1 MIKRI
6 YVESDNLS
14 PLIDWLK
21 TKPEGSLRILVGN
34 ASEDVLPKIM
44 YGVTREGRDLAE
56 WVARKIRTKQLEIM
70 GTPDKL
76 DALPLNEV
84 VEG

>member
-6 YVESDNLS
+6 YVESDNLK
-14 PLIDWLK
+14 PLIEWLK

-44 YGVTREGRDLAE
+44 YGITREGRDLAE
-56 WVARKIRTKQLEIM
+56 WVVRKIRTKQLEIT

-76 DALPLNEV
+76 DVLPLNEV